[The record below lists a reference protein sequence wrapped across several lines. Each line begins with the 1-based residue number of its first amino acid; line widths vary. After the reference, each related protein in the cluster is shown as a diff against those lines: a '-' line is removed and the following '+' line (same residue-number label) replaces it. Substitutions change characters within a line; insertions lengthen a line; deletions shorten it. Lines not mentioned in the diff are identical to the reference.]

1 MERHYNKESEEVR
14 FISHLQMT
22 TYIYSPILAYLEITK
37 SRLTNEYWTSM
48 ITEDYA
54 KVARGHKYKSPSS
67 PKKQS
72 SELVDIVVTQAKD
85 LSLEWPIN

>member
-1 MERHYNKESEEVR
+1 
-14 FISHLQMT
+14 
-22 TYIYSPILAYLEITK
+22 
-37 SRLTNEYWTSM
+37 M

-85 LSLEWPIN
+85 LSLE